1 MEVEA
6 EEEVAALKSDDF
18 VLFVYMKELDVV
30 FEEVGF
36 LEGVKHGLV
45 EVAELMEFKVGVVA

>member
-6 EEEVAALKSDDF
+6 EEEVAALKGDDF

-36 LEGVKHGLV
+36 LEV
-45 EVAELMEFKVGVVA
+45 EAWFGRSCRVDGI

>member
-18 VLFVYMKELDVV
+18 VLFVYMKELALCLKRA
-30 FEEVGF
+30 FGGCE
-36 LEGVKHGLV
+36 
-45 EVAELMEFKVGVVA
+45 A